1 MSGDLEEANA
11 VLFRQFLE
19 WKAKAESATTSTL
32 STTEDVAAKGETPAS
47 NVISKHD
54 IGDSPSPSSVS
65 STEEHIV
72 PTEPSSECVKSAA
85 ATKQVSKDPPTG
97 PVHVWGHPYQFG
109 TVVIEMLVKVDLMLS
124 TTIYRLNLIQLCKT
138 KRCYESPF

>member
-65 STEEHIV
+65 SPEEHIV

-97 PVHVWGHPYQFG
+97 SGSSEAVSSHDGSRFAAAEYLGKDKKSPEATRKFRVS
-109 TVVIEMLVKVDLMLS
+109 LS
-124 TTIYRLNLIQLCKT
+124 AMW
-138 KRCYESPF
+138 